1 MEKFSTGPGIF
12 TPDGRLSQIEFAL
25 EAVASSTNLIAIQTK
40 NGFIIGSD
48 LKNETEVDNDKKFPR
63 NIFLID
69 KHIILG
75 VTGNIPDSQII
86 VNHIRL
92 QAQQYRF
99 IYQEDIPVS
108 QIVNEI
114 SIIKQQFSQSRSS
127 RPMGCAFILM
137 GWDRFTGL
145 QLIKTDPSG
154 TFSTWKAVSIGS
166 NSVANQLVLDNEFKC
181 ELSISEAIGLLVRVT
196 KKKLSNSAPFKNL
209 DVHTYIIDHEKN
221 ILIHRLSKK
230 ELNSLNKP

>member
-12 TPDGRLSQIEFAL
+12 TPDGRLSQIEYAL
-25 EAVASSTNLIAIQTK
+25 EAVESSTNLIAIQTK

-48 LKNETEVDNDKKFPR
+48 LKNDTEVDNDKKFPR

-75 VTGNIPDSQII
+75 VTGNIPDSHII

-99 IYQEDIPVS
+99 IYQEDIPVN

-127 RPMGCAFILM
+127 RPMGCALILM
-137 GWDRFTGL
+137 GWDRFSGL

-154 TFSTWKAVSIGS
+154 TFSAWKAVSIGS
-166 NSVANQLVLDNEFKC
+166 NSVANQIILDNEFRY
-181 ELSISEAIGLLVRVT
+181 ELSIPEAIGLLVRVT

-209 DVHTYIIDHEKN
+209 DIHSYIVDHEKN

-230 ELNSLNKP
+230 ELNSLTKP